1 MIDQTD
7 LAILKALS
15 NDSRIKIK
23 ALSKEVALSEPSV
36 KTRIEKMIDNGIITS
51 FSIEID
57 YSKLGY
63 TIPLYIQISDLT
75 ITNTHFL
82 KIVEQLPEITAISSV
97 TVETNYL
104 LKAQVQTVKDME
116 TLLSIL
122 IQYGKVATSIVL
134 EEKNAGKLIDTL

>member
-7 LAILKALS
+7 LAILKVLS

-36 KTRIEKMIDNGIITS
+36 KTRIEKTIDNDIITS

-63 TIPLYIQISDLT
+63 TIPLYI
-75 ITNTHFL
+75 
-82 KIVEQLPEITAISSV
+82 
-97 TVETNYL
+97 
-104 LKAQVQTVKDME
+104 
-116 TLLSIL
+116 
-122 IQYGKVATSIVL
+122 
-134 EEKNAGKLIDTL
+134 

>member
-75 ITNTHFL
+75 ITNRHFL

-97 TVETNYL
+97 TGETNYL

-134 EEKNAGKLIDTL
+134 EEKNASKLIDTL

>member
-75 ITNTHFL
+75 ITNRHFL

-97 TVETNYL
+97 TGETNYL

>member
-75 ITNTHFL
+75 ITNRHFL
-82 KIVEQLPEITAISSV
+82 KIVEKLPEITAISSV
-97 TVETNYL
+97 TGETNYL

>member
-36 KTRIEKMIDNGIITS
+36 KTRIEKMIDNDIITS

-75 ITNTHFL
+75 ITNRHFL

-97 TVETNYL
+97 TGETNYL

>member
-75 ITNTHFL
+75 ITNRYFL

-97 TVETNYL
+97 TGETNYL

-134 EEKNAGKLIDTL
+134 EEKNASKLIDTL

>member
-63 TIPLYIQISDLT
+63 TIPLYIQICDLT
-75 ITNTHFL
+75 ITNRHFL
-82 KIVEQLPEITAISSV
+82 KIVEQLPEITTISSV
-97 TVETNYL
+97 TGETNYL

-134 EEKNAGKLIDTL
+134 EEKNASKLIDTL

>member
-97 TVETNYL
+97 TGETNYL

>member
-15 NDSRIKIK
+15 KDSRIKIK

-36 KTRIEKMIDNGIITS
+36 KNRIEKMIDNGIITS

-63 TIPLYIQISDLT
+63 TIPLFIQISDLT

-82 KIVEQLPEITAISSV
+82 KIVEQLPEITSIASV
-97 TVETNYL
+97 TGEVNYI
-104 LKAQVQTVKDME
+104 LKAQVQSIKDTE
-116 TLLSIL
+116 DLLATLM
-122 IQYGKVATSIVL
+122 QYGKVATSIVL
-134 EEKNAGKLIDTL
+134 EEKNNGTLIDKL

>member
-7 LAILKALS
+7 LAILKVLS

-75 ITNTHFL
+75 ITNRHFL

-97 TVETNYL
+97 TGEINYL
-104 LKAQVQTVKDME
+104 LQAQVQTVKDME

>member
-75 ITNTHFL
+75 IANRHFL

-97 TVETNYL
+97 TGETNYL

>member
-75 ITNTHFL
+75 ITNRHFL

-97 TVETNYL
+97 TGEINYL

>member
-7 LAILKALS
+7 LAILKVLS

-36 KTRIEKMIDNGIITS
+36 KTRIEKMIDNDIITS

-97 TVETNYL
+97 TGETNYL